1 MADIRIKPSQS
12 VIQFTGSSGNLEAVI
27 ALDNMGQLILS
38 SSQNVVFG
46 PGKNDI
52 YVGDG
57 TSSANIIFDKDGAIK
72 SEPGSGAQITLG
84 SNVTPIVITGS
95 TINMSG
101 GNVSLGTFTASNA
114 QINGGS
120 FTGSI
125 KTTAISTSVV
135 SSSEA
140 WLDRALI
147 NNFTSSNLIL
157 QPDGNIFF
165 NDIFTA
171 IPGILA
177 TGSIDTSSLG
187 VTIGTVNGDAFR
199 IVSGSTNYTFIAATS
214 GAIPPDTSSLQTYY
228 FVKGTYSPATPGT
241 VATATFD
248 TGALSPGMGDLAGD
262 YFRIISASAV
272 YTFIASD
279 QTPIP
284 PDAGTTYYFE
294 TGSVTTSS
302 YVNLSNKINSAL
314 GSTLVTSSIS
324 SQFFILNTSFTGSR
338 YNGMLMQSGS
348 TNTTIAFFADGT
360 NFSPAFSSSVF
371 PSLSNKINSILGPT
385 LVTSSIN
392 GVLFTISGSSTGSY
406 ANGILFQ
413 TGSGASFST
422 LFTLGGGKN
431 YSASYLD
438 QGGSIYMD
446 NLGNIV
452 IDSISGSVYLAKN
465 KQDVYLGDGTSSA
478 NLIFDVAGAI
488 KGETGKNIAVTIG
501 STDTQVIVTGSLVN
515 IGTYTSSYAKI
526 NDGNITASAI
536 RSNDGLFVS
545 TSLSSS
551 TVVTNTITATSS
563 SFGLISGSRLNLN
576 NNSGI
581 YFTGSNPTLGASIA
595 VDNLGNLNLD
605 SVSGSVFFGKGNG
618 DVYLGD
624 GTGSSNLI
632 FDVDGAIK
640 GNPGVTLT
648 VGSSSANLLLTASTL
663 NIQPGGGQVTFGGNI
678 INSGSVVGSRLTG
691 SFTGSFT
698 GDGSGLTNINIS
710 SSNTSGSF
718 TGSFVGTGSLRL
730 QTGSVGL
737 SLEVASDFLKFTSGS
752 TTNLIAQQVAGTT
765 SMSFAFN
772 TGSAIGGQGATF
784 DVKGTAVIMNPQGN
798 FYSENL
804 RLPASPG
811 GFSSIVMNGPVSGS
825 GTQPG
830 VWSLVVSPSSSA
842 TGNSF
847 ALRHNQTDVINVYT
861 SSLVQIT
868 SPSGSILS
876 PTQSAVPSFPGVDG
890 QFLFGTV
897 TGQPVMFVWMSGR
910 WRSSSLA

>member
-12 VIQFTGSSGNLEAVI
+12 LIQFTGSTGTLEATI

-57 TSSANIIFDKDGAIK
+57 TGSANIIFDKDGAIK
-72 SEPGSGAQITLG
+72 AEPGSGAQITLG
-84 SNVTPIVITGS
+84 SNITPIVITGS

-125 KTTAISTSVV
+125 KTNAISTSIF

-165 NDIFTA
+165 NDIFAA
-171 IPGILA
+171 IPGFSS
-177 TGSIDTSSLG
+177 TGSVDTSSLPL
-187 VTIGTVNGDAFR
+187 TIGTVNGDAFR
-199 IVSGSTNYTFIAATS
+199 ITSGSTNYTFIAATS
-214 GAIPPDTSSLQTYY
+214 GAVPPDTSSAQTYY
-228 FVKGTYSPATPGT
+228 FVKGTFNPVTQGT

-262 YFRIISASAV
+262 FFRIISASAV

-279 QTPIP
+279 QSPLP
-284 PDAGTTYYFE
+284 PDAGTTYYFI

-302 YVNLSNKINSAL
+302 YVNLSSKINSAL

-324 SQFFILNTSFTGSR
+324 SQFFILSSSFTGSR

-348 TNTTIAFFADGT
+348 SNTTIAFFANGT
-360 NFSPAFSSSVF
+360 NFTPAFSSSVF

-392 GVLFTISGSSTGSY
+392 GVLFTLSGSLTGSY
-406 ANGILFQ
+406 ANGILFR

-431 YSASYLD
+431 FSSSYLD

-488 KGETGKNIAVTIG
+488 RGEVGKNIAVTIG
-501 STDTQVIVTGSLVN
+501 SNDTQVIVTGSLVN
-515 IGTYTSSYAKI
+515 IGTYTSSFAKI
-526 NDGNITASAI
+526 NDGNITASAL
-536 RSNDGLFVS
+536 RSNSSLFVS

-551 TVVTNTITATSS
+551 TVVTNTITATTG
-563 SFGLISGSRLNLN
+563 SFGLITGSRLNLN

-581 YFTGSNPTLGASIA
+581 FFTGSNPTLGASIV

-648 VGSSSANLLLTASTL
+648 LGSSSANLLFTGS
-663 NIQPGGGQVTFGGNI
+663 NINFQPGGGTTRFGGNI
-678 INSGSVVGSRLTG
+678 ISTGSSIVTG
-691 SFTGSFT
+691 SFTGSFI

-710 SSNTSGSF
+710 SSVTSGSF

-737 SLEVASDFLKFTSGS
+737 SLDVSTDFLKFTSGS
-752 TTNLIAQQVAGTT
+752 TTNFVAQQVAGTT

-772 TGSAIGGQGATF
+772 TGSAIGGQGAVF
-784 DVKGTAVIMNPQGN
+784 DVRGTAVIMNPQGAN
-798 FYSENL
+798 YNENL
-804 RLPASPG
+804 RLPSAPNGFAS
-811 GFSSIVMNGPVSGS
+811 IIMNGPISGS
-825 GTQPG
+825 GTQNG
-830 VWSLVVSPSSSA
+830 VWTIATSPSSSA
-842 TGNSF
+842 TGSNFRIS
-847 ALRHNQTDVINVYT
+847 HNVTDIINVYT

-868 SPSGSILS
+868 SPSGAILS
-876 PTQSAVPSFPGVDG
+876 PTQSAVPIFSGSDG

>member
-12 VIQFTGSSGNLEAVI
+12 IIQFTGSTGNLEAVI

-72 SEPGSGAQITLG
+72 AEPGSGAQITLG
-84 SNVTPIVITGS
+84 SNITPIIITGS
-95 TINMSG
+95 TIDISG
-101 GNVSLGTFTASNA
+101 GDVFLETFTASYA
-114 QINGGS
+114 QINNGS

-125 KTTAISTSVV
+125 NTNFISTSVV

-157 QPDGNIFF
+157 QPDGTIFF
-165 NDIFTA
+165 NDIFSA
-171 IPGILA
+171 IPGITS
-177 TGSIDTSSLG
+177 TGSINTGSLPLS
-187 VTIGTVNGDAFR
+187 IGTTNGDAFR
-199 IVSGSTNYTFIAATS
+199 ITSGSNNWTFIAATS
-214 GAIPPDTSSLQTYY
+214 GAIPPDTSSQQIYY
-228 FVKGTYSPATPGT
+228 FVKGTYLPDIQGTPS
-241 VATATFD
+241 VASFN
-248 TGALSPGMGDLAGD
+248 TGSLSPGMGDLAGD
-262 YFRIISASAV
+262 FFRIISASAV

-279 QTPIP
+279 QDPLP
-284 PDAGTTYYFE
+284 PDAGTTYYFT
-294 TGSVTTSS
+294 TGSFTTSS
-302 YVNLSNKINSAL
+302 YINLSNKINSVL
-314 GSTLVTSSIS
+314 GSTLVTTSININEFVLSS
-324 SQFFILNTSFTGSR
+324 SFTGSR

-348 TNTTIAFFADGT
+348 SNTTIANFSGGT
-360 NFSPAFSSSVF
+360 NFTLSVTSSVF
-371 PSLSNKINSILGPT
+371 PNLSNKINAILG
-385 LVTSSIN
+385 LSLITSSIIGTN
-392 GVLFTISGSSTGSY
+392 FIISGSQTGSY
-406 ANGILFQ
+406 ANEITFN

-465 KQDVYLGDGTSSA
+465 KQDVYLGDGSSSA
-478 NLIFDVAGAI
+478 NLVFDVAGAI
-488 KGETGKNIAVTIG
+488 KGETGKNIAVTLG
-501 STDTQVIVTGSLVN
+501 SNDTQVIITGSIVN

-526 NDGNITASAI
+526 DDGIITASI
-536 RSNDGLFVS
+536 IKSNDSLFVS

-551 TVVTNTITATSS
+551 TVVTNTITSTSS

-581 YFTGSNPTLGASIA
+581 FFTGSLANLGASI
-595 VDNLGNLNLD
+595 VIDNLGNLNLD

-618 DVYLGD
+618 DVYMGD

-632 FDVDGAIK
+632 FDIDGAIK
-640 GNPGVTLT
+640 GTPGVTLT
-648 VGSSSANLLLTASTL
+648 LGSTSANLLLTGSNI
-663 NIQPGGGQVTFGGNI
+663 NIQPGGGTTIFGGNI
-678 INSGSVVGSRLTG
+678 ISTGSSVVTG
-691 SFTGSFT
+691 SFTGSFV

-710 SSNTSGSF
+710 SSNTLGSF
-718 TGSFVGTGSLRL
+718 TGSFGGTGSLRL
-730 QTGSVGL
+730 ETGSVGL
-737 SLEVASDFLKFTSGS
+737 SLDVASDFLRFSSGS
-752 TTNLIAQQVAGTT
+752 NVNFVAQQVAGTT

-772 TGSAIGGQGATF
+772 TGSAISGQGAVF
-784 DVKGTAVIMNPQGN
+784 DVRGTAVIMNPQGGN
-798 FYSENL
+798 YNENL
-804 RLPASPG
+804 RLPSAPNG
-811 GFSSIVMNGPVSGS
+811 YSSIIMNGPVSGS
-825 GTQPG
+825 GTQNG

-842 TGNSF
+842 TGSNF
-847 ALRHNQTDVINVYT
+847 AIRHSGTDIINVYT

-868 SPSGSILS
+868 SPSGAIMS
-876 PTQSAVPSFPGVDG
+876 PTASAVPTFSGSDG
-890 QFLFGTV
+890 QFLFGNV
-897 TGQPVMFVWMSGR
+897 SGNQVMFVWMAGR
-910 WRSSSLA
+910 WRSSSLF

>member
-12 VIQFTGSSGNLEAVI
+12 LIQFTGSTGTLEATI

-57 TSSANIIFDKDGAIK
+57 TGSANIIFDKDGAIK
-72 SEPGSGAQITLG
+72 AEPGSGAQITLG
-84 SNVTPIVITGS
+84 SNITPIIVTGS
-95 TINMSG
+95 TINMTG
-101 GNVSLGTFTASNA
+101 GTVTLGAFTASSA
-114 QINGGS
+114 QINNGS

-125 KTTAISTSVV
+125 KTNFVSTSVV

-157 QPDGNIFF
+157 QPDGTIFF

-171 IPGILA
+171 IPGIFG
-177 TGSIDTSSLG
+177 TGSIDTSSLS
-187 VTIGTVNGDAFR
+187 VAIGTVNGDAFR
-199 IVSGSTNYTFIAATS
+199 IVSGSTNWTFIAATS
-214 GAIPPDTSSLQTYY
+214 GAIPPDTGSSRIYY
-228 FVKGTYSPATPGT
+228 FTKGTYNVATNGNPAT
-241 VATATFD
+241 ASFN
-248 TGALSPGMGDLAGD
+248 TGSLSPGMGDLAGD

-279 QTPIP
+279 STPLP
-284 PDAGTTYYFE
+284 PDAGTTYYFA

-314 GSTLVTSSIS
+314 GATLVTTSINID
-324 SQFFILNTSFTGSR
+324 QFILSSSFTGSR

-348 TNTTIAFFADGT
+348 SNTTIANFLGGT
-360 NFSPAFSSSVF
+360 NFTPTTIVSVF
-371 PSLSNKINSILGPT
+371 PSLSNKINSILGAT
-385 LVTSSIN
+385 LVSSSIN
-392 GVLFTISGSSTGSY
+392 GVLFTITGSTTGSY
-406 ANGILFQ
+406 VNGLLFQ

-465 KQDVYLGDGTSSA
+465 KQDVYLGDGSSSA
-478 NLIFDVAGAI
+478 NLVFDVAGAI
-488 KGETGKNIAVTIG
+488 KGETGKNVAVTLG
-501 STDTQVIVTGSLVN
+501 SSDTQVVITGSIVN
-515 IGTYTSSYAKI
+515 IGTYTSSFARI
-526 NDGNITASAI
+526 NNGLITASAI

-551 TVVTNTITATSS
+551 AVVTNTITSTSS

-581 YFTGSNPTLGASIA
+581 YFTGSLANLGASIV

-618 DVYLGD
+618 DVYMGD

-632 FDVDGAIK
+632 FEIDGAIK
-640 GNPGVTLT
+640 GTPGVTLT
-648 VGSSSANLLLTASTL
+648 LGSASANLLLTGS
-663 NIQPGGGQVTFGGNI
+663 NVRIQPNGGTTIFGGNI
-678 INSGSVVGSRLTG
+678 ISTGSSVVTG
-691 SFTGSFT
+691 SFTGSFV
-698 GDGSGLTNINIS
+698 GNGAGLTGINIS
-710 SSNTSGSF
+710 SSVTSGSF
-718 TGSFVGTGSLRL
+718 TGSFGGTGSLRL
-730 QTGSVGL
+730 ETGSVGL
-737 SLEVASDFLKFTSGS
+737 SLDVSSDFLRFSSGS

-772 TGSAIGGQGATF
+772 TGSAIGGQGAVF
-784 DVKGTAVIMNPQGN
+784 DVKGTAIIVNPQGN
-798 FYSENL
+798 SWSENL
-804 RLPASPG
+804 RLPSASNGYSNISMG
-811 GFSSIVMNGPVSGS
+811 GIITGS
-825 GTQPG
+825 GPQTNMFSMGTTPTG
-830 VWSLVVSPSSSA
+830 A
-842 TGNSF
+842 TGSNFYIGYSVTATNTF
-847 ALRHNQTDVINVYT
+847 QINT
-861 SSLVQIT
+861 SSLVTIT
-868 SPSGSILS
+868 SPSGAILS
-876 PTQSAVPSFPGVDG
+876 PTQSAVPTFSGSDG

-897 TGQPVMFVWMSGR
+897 TGQPVMFVWMAGR
-910 WRSSSLA
+910 WRSSSLD